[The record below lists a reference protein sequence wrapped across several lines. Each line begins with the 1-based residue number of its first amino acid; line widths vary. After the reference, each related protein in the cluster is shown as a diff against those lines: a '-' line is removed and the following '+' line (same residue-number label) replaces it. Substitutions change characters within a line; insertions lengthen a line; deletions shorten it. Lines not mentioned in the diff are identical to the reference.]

1 MGGGGAGTA
10 GVVCPC
16 PALRAWAFARVS
28 WGMQGWFVPRLSSF
42 YLGQELSVAV
52 ISSLDKASPALE
64 YHLSAIGFCP
74 CLSQCCCLAQV
85 FLPDGVEEMLFMSSS
100 LQSFRRVLLLRFCQ
114 TPSGGSTPG
123 SPQYRVSHEQIA
135 CGEARPSSQ
144 APFLQLSVPVANLP
158 FTYCL
163 EGSLPGCCEGC
174 QASSVT
180 VSVSLALPMVH
191 TCPVCCSLL
200 AAPFGLGPEQ
210 LCPGCL

>member
-1 MGGGGAGTA
+1 
-10 GVVCPC
+10 
-16 PALRAWAFARVS
+16 
-28 WGMQGWFVPRLSSF
+28 MQGWFVPRLSSF

-123 SPQYRVSHEQIA
+123 SPQYRVSHEQPVEKQGPA
-135 CGEARPSSQ
+135 AKLHSCSFPSQWQTCLSHTVWKGVCLGAVKDARP
-144 APFLQLSVPVANLP
+144 AV
-158 FTYCL
+158 
-163 EGSLPGCCEGC
+163 
-174 QASSVT
+174 
-180 VSVSLALPMVH
+180 
-191 TCPVCCSLL
+191 
-200 AAPFGLGPEQ
+200 
-210 LCPGCL
+210 